1 MHGQPHIKGKSIKII
16 DKIHHLCYI
25 IIIFCYIYIIFYYIL
40 YYYSLQNYICSHIYQ
55 DFIIT
60 THYCT
65 VFYHFN
71 NS

>member
-1 MHGQPHIKGKSIKII
+1 MIKYNTVVCSY
-16 DKIHHLCYI
+16 DKTLVNVAAYVIPG
-25 IIIFCYIYIIFYYIL
+25 
-40 YYYSLQNYICSHIYQ
+40 YICSHIYQ

-60 THYCT
+60 THYYI